1 MSKKEKNKVGRIITV
16 DKNQHKLQIQLKL
29 NKKKNK
35 LNKITPKVKTKR
47 DRIKKLFMWKK
58 LLHNNQAQSN
68 NNNLI

>member
-1 MSKKEKNKVGRIITV
+1 MSKKEKNKVGKIITV
-16 DKNQHKLQIQLKL
+16 DKNQLKLQSLFKL

-58 LLHNNQAQSN
+58 LVSNNQTKSD

>member
-1 MSKKEKNKVGRIITV
+1 MSKKEKNKVGQ
-16 DKNQHKLQIQLKL
+16 KNKKKHQLKLQLLFKL

-58 LLHNNQAQSN
+58 LVHNNQAMSN